1 MSAGLTV
8 FEANRF
14 QRVEGTSFQTVE
26 ALATFIA
33 RIVTVEFANER
44 VTVKVQKPSA
54 LAFVERS
61 GVEIT
66 RSQTFFERQE
76 VGDWNRG

>member
-1 MSAGLTV
+1 M
-8 FEANRF
+8 
-14 QRVEGTSFQTVE
+14 
-26 ALATFIA
+26 
-33 RIVTVEFANER
+33 EFANER

-61 GVEIT
+61 GVEVT

-76 VGDWNRG
+76 VDVRA

>member
-1 MSAGLTV
+1 M
-8 FEANRF
+8 
-14 QRVEGTSFQTVE
+14 
-26 ALATFIA
+26 A

-44 VTVKVQKPSA
+44 VTVKVEKPSA

-66 RSQTFFERQE
+66 RSQTFFERADMD
-76 VGDWNRG
+76 GGRA